1 MTEDV
6 TRPATLTELAV
17 RAANGSGEDRELDAE
32 IAVAVDGGE
41 IMWKTSNGTM
51 ERYPVRRYASE
62 MHIGGFASAPV
73 PAFTTSVDAVLS
85 IMPEGT
91 FWQVGND
98 GAGPDP
104 SKFAG
109 RVGVPE
115 DEGPYLTFRRV
126 VSSDAP
132 RALLS
137 ALLFALAEIGRVKGD
152 AL

>member
-1 MTEDV
+1 M
-6 TRPATLTELAV
+6 
-17 RAANGSGEDRELDAE
+17 DAE

-98 GAGPDP
+98 GVGPDP
-104 SKFAG
+104 SRFAG

-115 DEGPYLTFRRV
+115 AEGPYLTFRGA
-126 VSSDAP
+126 VSPDAP

-137 ALLFALAEIGRVKGD
+137 ALLFALAEIGRVKGEGK
-152 AL
+152 